1 MTLFSLIDNDKSKSK
16 KDSGSKSDSSPAKT
30 SESHEYDELGHDM
43 SQIGENI
50 TVKRKQVG
58 QGNQG

>member
-1 MTLFSLIDNDKSKSK
+1 MDLIDNEKSKSK
-16 KDSGSKSDSSPAKT
+16 KDSGSKSDNSPAKT

-58 QGNQG
+58 QGN

>member
-1 MTLFSLIDNDKSKSK
+1 MYFFSLIDNDKSKSK
-16 KDSGSKSDSSPAKT
+16 KDSGSKNESSPGKT
-30 SESHEYDELGHDM
+30 SDSHEYDELGHDM

-58 QGNQG
+58 